1 MEAAPLFLWNIAR
14 YPDVAKHKK
23 AIRRESTHL
32 STRYAAVP

>member
-23 AIRRESTHL
+23 AIRRESTHP
-32 STRYAAVP
+32 SRRCVAVP